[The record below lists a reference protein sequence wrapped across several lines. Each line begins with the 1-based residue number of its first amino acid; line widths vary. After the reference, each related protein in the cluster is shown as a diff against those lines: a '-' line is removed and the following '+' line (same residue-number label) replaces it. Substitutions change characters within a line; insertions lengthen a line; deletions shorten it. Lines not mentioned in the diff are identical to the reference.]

1 MLSCR
6 EVTELLSEER
16 DRQLKVSE
24 RVQLR
29 LHLAMCQG
37 CSNFKKQLGFLHDAC
52 QLFVAEPA
60 AKDRAD

>member
-6 EVTELLSEER
+6 EVTELLSAEQ
-16 DRQLKVSE
+16 DGPLALGQ

-37 CSNFKKQLGFLHDAC
+37 CSNFRKQMRFLHDAC
-52 QLFVAEPA
+52 QLFVADRA